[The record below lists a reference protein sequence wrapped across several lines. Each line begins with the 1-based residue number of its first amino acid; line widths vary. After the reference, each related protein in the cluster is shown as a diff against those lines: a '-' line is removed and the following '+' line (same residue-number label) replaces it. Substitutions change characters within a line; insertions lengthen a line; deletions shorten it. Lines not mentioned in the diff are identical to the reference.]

1 MKRSILSLLYLIQ
14 GMRKAGINVDQKLER
29 IGLNEKALDPS
40 SIIHPSLEHNM
51 LAALGEGI
59 PPEQGLVIGQQYSLA
74 GYGPLLMLL
83 VSSENLSKVLEKGVE
98 YSRLTHLNGQIS
110 VQYFEGKVALSLKPL
125 DLETQLGCFLA
136 HCEVSGTYRFIQDLF
151 NIMDVEL
158 PSIRV
163 NLPFKLPENANLKQV
178 YIDIFGDEIGFNSE
192 QAVFYFDRDI
202 LNKKIMS
209 ADPISYK
216 AYEQK
221 CEIELMRLSEIDD
234 QPSLIQRV
242 KDYLELQQGVI
253 PSMAETSKALK
264 IPERT
269 LRHQL
274 CQMQTSY
281 KQIREDVIKQKALKL
296 IEYQEYSIEK
306 IAYLLGYSE
315 PAAFNHAFK
324 RWFGYSPR
332 QYK

>member
-40 SIIHPSLEHNM
+40 SIIHPSLEQSV

-59 PPEQGLVIGQQYSLA
+59 APEQGLIIGQQYSLA
-74 GYGPLLMLL
+74 GHGPLLMLL
-83 VSSENLSKVLEKGVE
+83 VASDNIEKVLEKGVE
-98 YSRLTHLNGQIS
+98 YSRLTHLNGHLD
-110 VQYFEGKVALSLKPL
+110 VQYFENKIALRLKPL
-125 DLETQLGCFLA
+125 NLDTQLGCFLA
-136 HCEVSGTYRFIQDLF
+136 HCEVSGTYRFILDLF

-158 PSIRV
+158 PSIQV
-163 NLPFKLPENANLKQV
+163 SLPFNFPENPELKQMYTDV
-178 YIDIFGDEIGFNSE
+178 FGDEIAFNSE
-192 QAVFYFDRDI
+192 QAMFYFDREI
-202 LNKKIMS
+202 LHKKIMS
-209 ADPISYK
+209 ADPISFK

-221 CEIELMRLSEIDD
+221 CENELMRLREVDNN
-234 QPSLIQRV
+234 PSLIQRV
-242 KDYLELQQGVI
+242 KDYLELQQGTI

-296 IEYQEYSIEK
+296 IEYQEYSIET
-306 IAYLLGYSE
+306 IAHLLGYSE